1 MVTSAAELDA
11 AQLRGR
17 LAGRLLLPGESDWDA
32 ARLAWRLTVDQQPQ
46 AVVFAANGD
55 DIAAVL
61 DFVRAHGL
69 RVAPQRTGHGSLPLG
84 SLERSILLKTN
95 DMAAVE
101 VDGSARRARVQAGA
115 NWAAV
120 ITAAE
125 VEGLAPLSGSSS
137 GVGVVGY
144 TLGGGYGWLARKY
157 GISSASVVSAEV
169 VTADG
174 RQLHID
180 GDQEPELF
188 WALRGGGG
196 TFAIVV
202 SLELEL
208 FPAPTFYAGDLFF
221 PLERASEVLHAWRD
235 WIQDVPEELTSLG
248 TFLQFPPLPQIPE
261 PLRGGSFVVVEAAFL
276 GSESDGVELLVPL
289 RELGPQIDTFATIP
303 PSALDALHMDPPD
316 PVPAIGD
323 GLMLSDFPPEAV
335 DAFVASAGPKSGSP
349 LLAVEVRHL
358 GGAAGRI
365 RPGVGDGAL
374 VALPAPFHVYSLGI
388 GPTPDAA
395 AAVRRHL
402 EVVRTALEPWTAPR
416 RTLNLQERPGTSG
429 VFDDDTHERLMA
441 VKAAYDPDDLIQSN
455 HELSS
460 R

>member
-1 MVTSAAELDA
+1 MTSVPELDA

-17 LAGRLLLPGESDWDA
+17 LAGRLLLPGENDWDA

-46 AVVFAANGD
+46 AVVFAADGD
-55 DIAAVL
+55 DVAAVL
-61 DFVRAHGL
+61 DFARAHGL

-84 SLERSILLKTN
+84 PLERSILLKTN
-95 DMAAVE
+95 AMPAVE
-101 VDGSARRARVQAGA
+101 VDGAARRAQVQAGA

-174 RQLHID
+174 RRVHVD
-180 GDQEPELF
+180 GDQEPDLF

-208 FPAPTFYAGDLFF
+208 FPAPRFYAGDLFF

-235 WIQDVPEELTSLG
+235 WIQNVPEELTSLG

-276 GSESDGVELLVPL
+276 GSESDGVELLAPL

-323 GLMLSDFPPEAV
+323 GLMLSAFPPEAV
-335 DAFVASAGPKSGSP
+335 DAFVASAGPESGSP

-365 RPGVGDGAL
+365 RPGAGDGAL
-374 VALPAPFHVYSLGI
+374 VALPAQFHVYSLGI

-416 RTLNLQERPGTSG
+416 WTLNLQERPGTSG
-429 VFDDDTHERLMA
+429 VFDDETQERLVA

-455 HELSS
+455 HELSP